1 MRISPLSCQSIGL
14 SRFHLFPL
22 TLTEFK
28 LASLLSRC
36 GVIALSLHGGDSLPK
51 GWGREEGHALEG
63 MGVEGA
69 VNDTSTANMSPGPL
83 VARLT

>member
-1 MRISPLSCQSIGL
+1 MPFSIPLLHFSGFGGVSNVLVFSSQS
-14 SRFHLFPL
+14 
-22 TLTEFK
+22 
-28 LASLLSRC
+28 SLLSRC